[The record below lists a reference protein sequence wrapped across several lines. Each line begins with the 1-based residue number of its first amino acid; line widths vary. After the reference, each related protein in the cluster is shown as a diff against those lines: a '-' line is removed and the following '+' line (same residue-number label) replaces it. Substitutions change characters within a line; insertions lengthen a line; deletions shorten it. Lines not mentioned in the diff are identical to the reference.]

1 MALLTG
7 KTDDITVFSFTGVM
21 GGRRGGGGGGN
32 KLQPSQYAPMDFL
45 LTKPTQ
51 S

>member
-1 MALLTG
+1 MAWLTG

-21 GGRRGGGGGGN
+21 GGRREEEGGN